1 MDGSV
6 VAHRSG
12 RRRGPA
18 VHDGGNA
25 AGLCGSLHVDNQI
38 QRHDQ
43 QPIDVRLCG
52 NGGAGELI
60 DISGTMSSLF
70 HLTIDDSGGTHLVL
84 KEDNLR
90 LQGIG
95 EITGNKYQFIRVG
108 TETFEVNSGGL
119 PITDTFESNFKV
131 ISQGSDS
138 DDLAHILRR
147 ITINENGTVTTEIE
161 KISVV
166 CT

>member
-1 MDGSV
+1 M

-12 RRRGPA
+12 RRRSLA
-18 VHDGGNA
+18 IHDGGNA
-25 AGLCGSLHVDNQI
+25 AGHAAASTSTTRSTDTISQSTFA
-38 QRHDQ
+38 
-43 QPIDVRLCG
+43 LCG

-60 DISGTMSSLF
+60 DISGTMSRLF

-84 KEDNLR
+84 QEANLR

-108 TETFEVNSGGL
+108 TKTFEVNSGGL
-119 PITDTFESNFKV
+119 PITATFESNFKV

-138 DDLAHILRR
+138 DDLAHILSR
-147 ITINENGTVTTEIE
+147 ITINENGNTTTEIE

>member
-1 MDGSV
+1 
-6 VAHRSG
+6 VAGAAALLSMMVGTLPAYAAASTSTTRST
-12 RRRGPA
+12 
-18 VHDGGNA
+18 VTI
-25 AGLCGSLHVDNQI
+25 DNQSTFA
-38 QRHDQ
+38 
-43 QPIDVRLCG
+43 LCG

-60 DISGTMSSLF
+60 DLSGTMSSLF

-84 KEDNLR
+84 QEANLR

-95 EITGNKYQFIRVG
+95 EITGNKYQFIRVS
-108 TETFEVNSGGL
+108 TQTFEVNSGSL
-119 PITDTFESNFKV
+119 PITATFESNFKV

-138 DDLAHILRR
+138 DDLAHILSRS
-147 ITINENGTVTTEIE
+147 TINENGIITTEIE